1 MFLAACIQMS
11 SDTDV
16 QGNLD
21 RVEEYIRRAAAR
33 GAALIVTPE
42 NTALLG
48 PQFHKVECAET
59 LEGPTS

>member
-16 QGNLD
+16 DNNLA
-21 RVEEYIRRAAAR
+21 RAEGYIRRAASY
-33 GAALIVTPE
+33 GASLVITPE

-48 PQFHKVECAET
+48 PQFHKVDQA
-59 LEGPTS
+59 